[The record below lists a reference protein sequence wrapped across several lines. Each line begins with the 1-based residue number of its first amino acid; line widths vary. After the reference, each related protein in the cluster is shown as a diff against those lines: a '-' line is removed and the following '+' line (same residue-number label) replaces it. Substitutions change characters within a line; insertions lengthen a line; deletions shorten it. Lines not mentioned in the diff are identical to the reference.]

1 MRNNTR
7 KKVGLF
13 AFVCIGALVAALAA
27 PAEITS
33 SASGKGE
40 LVFMGTRRTFA
51 FNAVK
56 DSFGNARGQGELVR
70 VLLNGG
76 SFTFHLKIN
85 CLSIAG
91 NVATM
96 SGTFSDNF
104 GTLFIRGFP
113 FWFRVA
119 DNGEGAGSPPDQI
132 TLVEFFLPGD
142 GVTCAEDRDLS
153 LIPIDSGNIQVK

>member
-27 PAEITS
+27 PAEIIS

-40 LVFMGTRRTFA
+40 FVYLGKRRTFA

-56 DSFGNARGQGELVR
+56 DSFGNARGQGELVKAP
-70 VLLNGG
+70 
-76 SFTFHLKIN
+76 FTFHLKIN

-96 SGTFSDNF
+96 SGTFSDGNV
-104 GTLFIRGFP
+104 GTVGFRGSP
-113 FWFRVA
+113 IWFRVA

-132 TLVEFFLPGD
+132 TLVEFFLPGE
-142 GVTCAEDRDLS
+142 GTTCAENRDLS

>member
-1 MRNNTR
+1 MRNKTR

-33 SASGKGE
+33 SARGKGAF
-40 LVFMGTRRTFA
+40 VFEGTRRTFA

-56 DSFGNARGQGELVR
+56 DSFGNASGQGEIVR
-70 VLLNGG
+70 VLDGG

-113 FWFRVA
+113 FWFQVA

-132 TLVEFFLPGD
+132 TLVEFFFPPGD
-142 GVTCAEDRDLS
+142 GVTCAEDRELP

>member
-27 PAEITS
+27 PAEIIS

-40 LVFMGTRRTFA
+40 FVVGGKRRTFA

-56 DSFGNARGQGELVR
+56 DSFGNARGQGEIVR
-70 VLLNGG
+70 APW
-76 SFTFHLKIN
+76 TFHLKIN

-96 SGTFSDNF
+96 SGTFSDGNA
-104 GTLFIRGFP
+104 GTVGLRGRP

-132 TLVEFFLPGD
+132 TFVEYFFPGE
-142 GVTCAEDRDLS
+142 GKTCAENRDLS
-153 LIPIDSGNIQVK
+153 LISIDSGNIQVK